1 MRSQT
6 KNTKNSA
13 QNGGLKYSSIPRL
26 NLNLELIMRKADAN
40 RDLVSFPSIKTG
52 WGYVTDGAD
61 ALIVTTKSGYL
72 RIHEQDLDTLIQELE
87 WIKEEMERRS
97 RD

>member
-1 MRSQT
+1 M
-6 KNTKNSA
+6 
-13 QNGGLKYSSIPRL
+13 NGTNRLSSIPRL
-26 NLNLELIMRKADAN
+26 HLNLENIMRKADAN

-52 WGYVTDGAD
+52 WSYVTDEED
-61 ALIVTTKSGYL
+61 ALILTTKSGYL
-72 RIHEQDLDTLIQELE
+72 RIHEQDLGTLIQELE